1 MVFFRQNGS
10 LSKSYLRGN
19 SRFEVPRYQRSFS
32 WTSDEAEELWDD
44 LQSATERTGEYFLGT
59 VVLHKQ
65 DQKKY
70 SIIDGQQ
77 RLTCLTML
85 FSAIRNVFLAAND
98 NRSTQI
104 SLAFLGSKGFERDA
118 QPTPKLTLNYINS
131 EAYLEFV
138 VNSSDL
144 SDVDAKLKDK
154 TLHPSNRLMLEAYKF
169 FLEKIHKGASSKGTK
184 ADLFLVPLI
193 NTLAAKVKLITIP
206 VVSDEDANLFFE
218 SLNARGKELAIS
230 DLVKNRLY
238 LESKDQVARAEKLWE
253 QMEKDLLRRPIP
265 EFIRHFWIAKKTAK
279 DSSNVREKHLYR
291 MVTATIRGDKTAAL
305 ALVKDLSKS
314 ASDYARISDFSL
326 WPDDSAYDLSFEQ
339 SLSDLRL
346 FRVTQPNPILL
357 NVIQNFPAPKDV
369 ARIFRIVANFAFRY
383 FIIGNQSPGNLE
395 RVAANIAYEI
405 RAKNFKSPQHIAD
418 ALRSLN
424 SDPAFRGDFTLKSIE
439 GVKMSRYILA
449 KISNYWTK
457 ESSSSGGEE
466 IANPDAKQVN
476 LEHVYPESNPASWAS
491 GFSKGANRSDY
502 IYRLGNLTLLR
513 VKPNRDAADKSF
525 ADKKKIALDDSKLK
539 INEFF
544 RPLSTWGDKEIEQ
557 RQDALAK
564 MAIQVWKL

>member
-1 MVFFRQNGS
+1 M
-10 LSKSYLRGN
+10 LS
-19 SRFEVPRYQRSFS
+19 
-32 WTSDEAEELWDD
+32 
-44 LQSATERTGEYFLGT
+44 
-59 VVLHKQ
+59 
-65 DQKKY
+65 
-70 SIIDGQQ
+70 
-77 RLTCLTML
+77 
-85 FSAIRNVFLAAND
+85 RN
-98 NRSTQI
+98 I
-104 SLAFLGSKGFERDA
+104 G
-118 QPTPKLTLNYINS
+118 KL
-131 EAYLEFV
+131 
-138 VNSSDL
+138 
-144 SDVDAKLKDK
+144 
-154 TLHPSNRLMLEAYKF
+154 P
-169 FLEKIHKGASSKGTK
+169 
-184 ADLFLVPLI
+184 
-193 NTLAAKVKLITIP
+193 NTLSIQHGNQDSP
-206 VVSDEDANLFFE
+206 C
-218 SLNARGKELAIS
+218 G
-230 DLVKNRLY
+230 
-238 LESKDQVARAEKLWE
+238 
-253 QMEKDLLRRPIP
+253 MRRI
-265 EFIRHFWIAKKTAK
+265 
-279 DSSNVREKHLYR
+279 
-291 MVTATIRGDKTAAL
+291 
-305 ALVKDLSKS
+305 
-314 ASDYARISDFSL
+314 
-326 WPDDSAYDLSFEQ
+326 Q
-339 SLSDLRL
+339 
-346 FRVTQPNPILL
+346 
-357 NVIQNFPAPKDV
+357 VIQNFPAPKDV

-439 GVKMSRYILA
+439 GVKMSRYILV

-476 LEHVYPESNPASWAS
+476 LEHVYPKSNPASWAS